1 MPFGSPNNAGLDD
14 VGTICIASPREDIR
28 MMNAMGNMMIGMG
41 LLGWLLI
48 LVLVLIAAAAIKYL
62 FFDRN
67 RKK

>member
-1 MPFGSPNNAGLDD
+1 MSRWLAGWPARPAIS
-14 VGTICIASPREDIR
+14 VKDIR
-28 MMNAMGNMMIGMG
+28 MMNGMGNMMIGMG
-41 LLGWLLI
+41 LVGWLLI

>member
-1 MPFGSPNNAGLDD
+1 
-14 VGTICIASPREDIR
+14 
-28 MMNAMGNMMIGMG
+28 MMDGMGNMMIGMG